1 MAIAVPTS
9 QEQALDKEEYRFS
22 DGYVH
27 HFNDNTTRNVNN
39 NPFTFSATKNA
50 MKRASNINNN
60 IVGEKLPFQDFT
72 PEGGPLSTPVP
83 EIDCCIEFSDAKIPT
98 VSTTKQL
105 PQQAVGK
112 QDSQLEKP
120 TDPHIIV
127 KKNEDAKTV
136 SMTSACNGIFSSTT
150 DKEKQRENSSANIND
165 VNGGKMATVQDTPP
179 AKKERIRNIGHS
191 IEWLKCELTAMQNE
205 RFLLTE
211 QFEHLFE
218 EIMDLKL
225 RIEMA
230 RGEDEQILFEIEEDT
245 YAETR
250 L

>member
-9 QEQALDKEEYRFS
+9 QEQALDKEEYRFP

-27 HFNDNTTRNVNN
+27 YFNDNTTRNVNN

-72 PEGGPLSTPVP
+72 PEGGTLSTPVP
-83 EIDCCIEFSDAKIPT
+83 EIDCCIEISDAKIPT

-112 QDSQLEKP
+112 QDSELEKP
-120 TDPHIIV
+120 TDPHVIV

-136 SMTSACNGIFSSTT
+136 SMTSAFDGIFSSTI

-165 VNGGKMATVQDTPP
+165 VNGGKMATVQDT

-191 IEWLKCELTAMQNE
+191 IQWIKCELTAMQNE

-230 RGEDEQILFEIEEDT
+230 RGEDEQILFEIEEDM

>member
-9 QEQALDKEEYRFS
+9 QEQALDKEEYRFP

-27 HFNDNTTRNVNN
+27 HFKENTTSNVNN
-39 NPFTFSATKNA
+39 NPFTFSVTKNA
-50 MKRASNINNN
+50 MKCASNINNN

-83 EIDCCIEFSDAKIPT
+83 EIDCCIEISDAKIPT

-112 QDSQLEKP
+112 QDSELEKP

-136 SMTSACNGIFSSTT
+136 SMTSACDGIFSSTI
-150 DKEKQRENSSANIND
+150 DKEKQRDNSSANIND

-230 RGEDEQILFEIEEDT
+230 RGEDEQIQIKEDI
-245 YAETR
+245 YAEKR

>member
-1 MAIAVPTS
+1 
-9 QEQALDKEEYRFS
+9 
-22 DGYVH
+22 
-27 HFNDNTTRNVNN
+27 
-39 NPFTFSATKNA
+39 

-60 IVGEKLPFQDFT
+60 IVWGKQPFQEFT
-72 PEGGPLSTPVP
+72 PEGGSLSTPVP
-83 EIDCCIEFSDAKIPT
+83 EIDCCSEFSDAKIPT
-98 VSTTKQL
+98 VSTTKQA
-105 PQQAVGK
+105 PHEAVEK
-112 QDSQLEKP
+112 QDSELEKP

-136 SMTSACNGIFSSTT
+136 SMTSACDGIFSSTI
-150 DKEKQRENSSANIND
+150 DSEKERENSSANIND
-165 VNGGKMATVQDTPP
+165 VNDNMATVQDT
-179 AKKERIRNIGHS
+179 KKERICNIARS
-191 IEWLKCELTAMQNE
+191 IEWIKCELTAMQNE

-230 RGEDEQILFEIEEDT
+230 RGEGEQILFEIEEDMH
-245 YAETR
+245 AETR

>member
-1 MAIAVPTS
+1 MAIVVPTS
-9 QEQALDKEEYRFS
+9 QEQAIDKEEYRFP
-22 DGYVH
+22 DGYFH

-50 MKRASNINNN
+50 MKRARNVNNN

-83 EIDCCIEFSDAKIPT
+83 EIDCYIEISDAKIPT

-112 QDSQLEKP
+112 QDSELEKP

-136 SMTSACNGIFSSTT
+136 SMTSACDGIFSSTI

-165 VNGGKMATVQDTPP
+165 VNGGKMATVQDT

-191 IEWLKCELTAMQNE
+191 IEWIKCELQAMQNE

-211 QFEHLFE
+211 QFEHLFA

-230 RGEDEQILFEIEEDT
+230 RGEDEQILFEIEEDMH
-245 YAETR
+245 AETR